1 MIRQS
6 KKDAILELK
15 NTGMSLRKIARTLK
29 SAEIPSRRS

>member
-29 SAEIPSRRS
+29 VSRNMVSLT